1 MHVCTSQLVLPIVF
15 IVHLFNIVFYF
26 FFYYPY
32 GLLSEIKYYY
42 YYYYY
47 IIILIVSHYGMAFTL
62 DTSKLLILD
71 CESQRVYFLLS
82 SLQSANYFFDDGR
95 KTFELFFP
103 LYVYIL

>member
-47 IIILIVSHYGMAFTL
+47 KCISMQESLFVYLIQLKRIIL
-62 DTSKLLILD
+62 
-71 CESQRVYFLLS
+71 
-82 SLQSANYFFDDGR
+82 
-95 KTFELFFP
+95 
-103 LYVYIL
+103 